1 MNRSFL
7 NLKIYRDAFLI
18 GSVLLTTT
26 SCGPK
31 LEPPE
36 GVELSVH
43 KNCLKATDY
52 KGCVDMFSKK
62 EQKVAGV
69 NEPQLSE
76 KEQILIDE
84 IKKLPN
90 RMTRTSLMDF
100 QSNVRDF
107 VDAVSLAKFD
117 QPDSEI
123 VKNAEKLLLAFDVLY
138 TTWQRDIDIEWDN
151 EWDYASNLKAKETL
165 DSLFNGNT
173 FDIRC
178 VKIKYVF
185 HTGKDELSDPIFSQV
200 FNVVKLASEQLAK
213 DGYFTFPSKNEAALI
228 PLLKPIDSSFN
239 MGVGQILCE
248 EEKKS

>member
-52 KGCVDMFSKK
+52 KGCVDMFTKK

-100 QSNVRDF
+100 QSTN
-107 VDAVSLAKFD
+107 
-117 QPDSEI
+117 
-123 VKNAEKLLLAFDVLY
+123 
-138 TTWQRDIDIEWDN
+138 
-151 EWDYASNLKAKETL
+151 
-165 DSLFNGNT
+165 
-173 FDIRC
+173 
-178 VKIKYVF
+178 
-185 HTGKDELSDPIFSQV
+185 
-200 FNVVKLASEQLAK
+200 QLQ
-213 DGYFTFPSKNEAALI
+213 L
-228 PLLKPIDSSFN
+228 
-239 MGVGQILCE
+239 V
-248 EEKKS
+248 